1 MYPVGQQVLAGPPG
15 DNAYVPLI
23 DSLATTPEL
32 AEIFSDP
39 SVLAAMLQFEV
50 ALALVE
56 ARLGVIPPDAAALI
70 AAAAKTANFDAAS
83 LCAQALQSGTLTI
96 PFVKDFTEQVRKTDP
111 KAAGFLHW
119 GATSQDVADTAM
131 VLLLQRALPILDRD
145 LDLLA
150 VNLRR
155 LSDDHKDTV
164 MLGRTLL
171 QSAPPITFGLKIAG
185 WLAAI
190 ERSRTRL
197 NSSLGDALVLQFGG
211 ASGTLASLGDRGLQI
226 GQALA
231 SELGLSFPQAPWHT
245 HRDRLAALVADCGVL
260 VGCLGKMARDISLLM
275 QNEIAEVAE
284 PSDAGRG
291 GSSAM
296 PQKHNPVGCVLTLAA
311 AIRVPGMVAAYLSAI
326 VQEHER
332 GAGGW
337 QAEWPILAGIVQSTG
352 LAAASMA
359 EVAGGLTVDSDR
371 MRANLEANQG
381 LVFAEKASMLLA
393 SRLGRAAAHKLLQEA
408 TRRSLAQKRRLAEVL
423 GEIPEAAQQLD
434 SGDLSKL
441 EDPEDYLGSAEAF
454 RQRLLARQPRSSEST
469 KD

>member
-1 MYPVGQQVLAGPPG
+1 
-15 DNAYVPLI
+15 
-23 DSLATTPEL
+23 
-32 AEIFSDP
+32 
-39 SVLAAMLQFEV
+39 
-50 ALALVE
+50 
-56 ARLGVIPPDAAALI
+56 
-70 AAAAKTANFDAAS
+70 
-83 LCAQALQSGTLTI
+83 
-96 PFVKDFTEQVRKTDP
+96 
-111 KAAGFLHW
+111 
-119 GATSQDVADTAM
+119 
-131 VLLLQRALPILDRD
+131 
-145 LDLLA
+145 
-150 VNLRR
+150 
-155 LSDDHKDTV
+155 
-164 MLGRTLL
+164 
-171 QSAPPITFGLKIAG
+171 
-185 WLAAI
+185 
-190 ERSRTRL
+190 
-197 NSSLGDALVLQFGG
+197 
-211 ASGTLASLGDRGLQI
+211 
-226 GQALA
+226 
-231 SELGLSFPQAPWHT
+231 
-245 HRDRLAALVADCGVL
+245 
-260 VGCLGKMARDISLLM
+260 
-275 QNEIAEVAE
+275 
-284 PSDAGRG
+284 
-291 GSSAM
+291 M